1 MQDTNINTRR
11 SFLTRCATASLI
23 GASSSIGIS
32 HQVRA
37 STTKSTTKTIRCFN
51 IHTRET
57 LTVAFY
63 KNGDYDNVA
72 LQQLN
77 TLLRDHR
84 ENKTTTMDVKLFEQ
98 MWQLQE
104 SLGKN
109 TEFRVISGYR
119 TPKTNNNL
127 RKKSNGVALKSYH
140 MRGQAIDLNVNNAS
154 MSKLHK
160 LALAMNAGGVGYYP
174 KAGFIHLDTGPVRR
188 WKQ

>member
-1 MQDTNINTRR
+1 MQDKIMNTRR
-11 SFLTRCATASLI
+11 SFITRCATASLI
-23 GASSSIGIS
+23 GAG
-32 HQVRA
+32 
-37 STTKSTTKTIRCFN
+37 STLGFNQPTWANSVKPNTKIIRCFN

-63 KNGDYDNVA
+63 KNGYHDSVA
-72 LQQLN
+72 LHQLN

-84 ENKTTTMDVKLFEQ
+84 ENKTTIMDVKLFEQ
-98 MWQLQE
+98 LWQLQQ

-140 MRGQAIDLNVNNAS
+140 MKGQAIDISVNNAS
-154 MSKLHK
+154 TSKLHK
-160 LALAMNAGGVGYYP
+160 LALALNAGGVGYYP
-174 KAGFIHLDTGPVRR
+174 KSGFIHLDTGPIRH
-188 WKQ
+188 WEQ

>member
-1 MQDTNINTRR
+1 MQDKQVNHRR
-11 SFLTRCATASLI
+11 SFITRCASVSLVGGCASLGFSEAI
-23 GASSSIGIS
+23 VAKSRTSI
-32 HQVRA
+32 
-37 STTKSTTKTIRCFN
+37 TKSIRCFN

-63 KNGDYDNVA
+63 KNEAYDDVA
-72 LQQLN
+72 LHQLN

-84 ENKTTTMDVKLFEQ
+84 ENKTTAMDVKLFEQ
-98 MWQLQE
+98 LWQLQQ

-109 TEFRVISGYR
+109 TEFRVVSGYR
-119 TPKTNNNL
+119 TPKTNQNL
-127 RKKSNGVALKSYH
+127 RKKSDGVALKSYH
-140 MRGQAIDLNVNNAS
+140 MRGQAIDLSVNNAS

-174 KAGFIHLDTGPVRR
+174 KAGFIHLDTGPVRH

>member
-23 GASSSIGIS
+23 GASSTIGIS
-32 HQVRA
+32 QRILA
-37 STTKSTTKTIRCFN
+37 STTTSKTKTIRCFN

-57 LTVAFY
+57 LTVEFY
-63 KNGDYDNVA
+63 KNGDYDSVA
-72 LQQLN
+72 LHQLN

-84 ENKTTTMDVKLFEQ
+84 ENKTTTMDVNLFEQ
-98 MWQLQE
+98 LWELQQI
-104 SLGKN
+104 LGKN

-154 MSKLHK
+154 TSKLHK
-160 LALAMNAGGVGYYP
+160 LARAMNAGGVGYYP
-174 KAGFIHLDTGPVRR
+174 KAGFIHVDTGPVRH
-188 WKQ
+188 WTQ